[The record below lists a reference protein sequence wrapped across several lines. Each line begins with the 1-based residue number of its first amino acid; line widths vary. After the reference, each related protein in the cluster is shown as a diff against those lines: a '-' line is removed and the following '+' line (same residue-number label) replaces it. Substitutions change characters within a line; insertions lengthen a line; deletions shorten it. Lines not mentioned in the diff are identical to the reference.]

1 MRHLSS
7 VQDPIPRR
15 RHKNNTYNKKG
26 KAFQSLGAQAEKERS
41 PYDEEVLG
49 IVKRDLAEERRVRE
63 GA

>member
-1 MRHLSS
+1 MLL
-7 VQDPIPRR
+7 
-15 RHKNNTYNKKG
+15 G
-26 KAFQSLGAQAEKERS
+26 KAFQSLGAQTEKARS